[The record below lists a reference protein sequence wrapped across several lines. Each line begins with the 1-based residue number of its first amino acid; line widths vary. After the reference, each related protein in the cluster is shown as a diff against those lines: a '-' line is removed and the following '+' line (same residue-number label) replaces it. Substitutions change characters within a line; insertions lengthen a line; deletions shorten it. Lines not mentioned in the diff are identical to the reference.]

1 MGWELE
7 LTDAVYNNDLDLVR
21 QYLQSK
27 EVKKSLGE
35 KSRKKKQKQNFQN
48 GVLYLWDV
56 SCDYTSRIV
65 MHNFNFFHVQSI
77 QCLGFIAKSKLR
89 KKFISYVRRCLPFL
103 ACPWKRGK
111 EGF

>member
-35 KSRKKKQKQNFQN
+35 KSRKKRTVN
-48 GVLYLWDV
+48 
-56 SCDYTSRIV
+56 
-65 MHNFNFFHVQSI
+65 
-77 QCLGFIAKSKLR
+77 
-89 KKFISYVRRCLPFL
+89 
-103 ACPWKRGK
+103 
-111 EGF
+111 

>member
-35 KSRKKKQKQNFQN
+35 KSRKQK
-48 GVLYLWDV
+48 
-56 SCDYTSRIV
+56 TSKRTS
-65 MHNFNFFHVQSI
+65 SI
-77 QCLGFIAKSKLR
+77 
-89 KKFISYVRRCLPFL
+89 
-103 ACPWKRGK
+103 
-111 EGF
+111 E

>member
-35 KSRKKKQKQNFQN
+35 SRPRKNWVFRDIRRHSNIQRTVC
-48 GVLYLWDV
+48 VL
-56 SCDYTSRIV
+56 
-65 MHNFNFFHVQSI
+65 
-77 QCLGFIAKSKLR
+77 
-89 KKFISYVRRCLPFL
+89 
-103 ACPWKRGK
+103 
-111 EGF
+111 